1 MIPHFSRIQ
10 IATDIAKTYVYFW
23 HLLYLPIGK
32 SNVSKN
38 PIINNSEIYRQSKLS
53 KEMQKYGVIFPNC
66 CHSSNEKEIL
76 MQKKKKKI
84 IGETGNKILGYPLEI
99 T

>member
-1 MIPHFSRIQ
+1 
-10 IATDIAKTYVYFW
+10 
-23 HLLYLPIGK
+23 
-32 SNVSKN
+32 
-38 PIINNSEIYRQSKLS
+38 
-53 KEMQKYGVIFPNC
+53 MQKYGVIFPNC